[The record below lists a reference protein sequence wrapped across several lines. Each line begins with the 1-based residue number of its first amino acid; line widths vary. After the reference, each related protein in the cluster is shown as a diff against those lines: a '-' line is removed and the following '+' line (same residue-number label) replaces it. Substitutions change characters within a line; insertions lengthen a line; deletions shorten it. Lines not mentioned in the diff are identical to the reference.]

1 MAATPADQP
10 LDPDRDLSQEEL
22 VADIE
27 QTRAQLGD
35 TVDALAQKLDVKA
48 QARARADA
56 TKLRLRQQV
65 TSLRSISR
73 RVGDKAKD
81 VSVDR
86 DGRVA
91 ARVPV
96 AAVSTVVVLLAAIL
110 LRRRRV
116 HGDQCS
122 AARFGDAEVAPEAGV
137 GRGRATAVDPHQP
150 ERIEPAVQLNQTGVG
165 RGRCGGR

>member
-1 MAATPADQP
+1 MAATPADKR

-35 TVDALAQKLDVKA
+35 TVDALAQKFDVKA

-65 TSLRSISR
+65 TSLRSIGR

-86 DGRVA
+86 DGHVA

-110 LRRRRV
+110 LRRRQR
-116 HGDQCS
+116 
-122 AARFGDAEVAPEAGV
+122 
-137 GRGRATAVDPHQP
+137 
-150 ERIEPAVQLNQTGVG
+150 
-165 RGRCGGR
+165 